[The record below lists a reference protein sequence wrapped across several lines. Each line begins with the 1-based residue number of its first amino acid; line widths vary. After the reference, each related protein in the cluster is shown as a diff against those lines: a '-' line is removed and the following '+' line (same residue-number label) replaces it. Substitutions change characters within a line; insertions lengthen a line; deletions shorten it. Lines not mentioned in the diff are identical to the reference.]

1 MIKLEPEVSTFE
13 ITCLGNFEKIPESV
27 FIIFGT
33 LILNVEEVET
43 PDNTAPLLMPAT
55 VFVDDNVSVL
65 PLELIFDI
73 LLKCGS
79 FAIPLLNAIIVSVLI
94 PTPAKLRLLT

>member
-13 ITCLGNFEKIPESV
+13 ITCLGKFEKIPESA

-43 PDNTAPLLMPAT
+43 PDNTAPLLIPDT
-55 VFVDDNVSVL
+55 VFVANNVSV
-65 PLELIFDI
+65 
-73 LLKCGS
+73 
-79 FAIPLLNAIIVSVLI
+79 
-94 PTPAKLRLLT
+94 